1 MSWYDDIDCSFNR
14 ICGSR
19 RRDLSEGS
27 TMVEAAKDFEPSG
40 ASLPSILPEVEE
52 VGHVLW

>member
-40 ASLPSILPEVEE
+40 AALPNILPEVEE